1 MPIRRRGST
10 KSEQDVP
17 SVSKRQR
24 LQTVCDE
31 SSNEKDEIS
40 DFECDEVN
48 CIETNPNV
56 KLRAEFSV
64 QHKEALAGIKQIV
77 SDKLEAD
84 VQGGSSSD
92 TTISDNILSLENV
105 INNISFVKMISG
117 LQKNTAVKSIPVVS
131 RNYEEK
137 FMRESISS
145 SEKSCIMGKACE
157 GMFLDSR
164 LPFVGTQFVLPNT
177 YKQERGMCIFCLR
190 KTTQLLFYK
199 TIYHGYDIKCVIQKY
214 GNICNQP
221 GEYSAESML
230 VCHPNGPVH
239 CMPLPIVAHQ
249 RNRYVVSEV
258 GGKKYVKQQNV
269 DVQPF

>member
-1 MPIRRRGST
+1 MPLRKRI
-10 KSEQDVP
+10 VP
-17 SVSKRQR
+17 KGEDSVSKRQR
-24 LQTVCDE
+24 TRQVYASE
-31 SSNEKDEIS
+31 NED
-40 DFECDEVN
+40 DDNVLDN
-48 CIETNPNV
+48 IEDNASI
-56 KLRAEFSV
+56 KMQHEFTV
-64 QHKEALAGIKQIV
+64 QHSEALKGISQIV
-77 SDKLEAD
+77 TEKLDTNVNSD
-84 VQGGSSSD
+84 
-92 TTISDNILSLENV
+92 TISDNILSLENV

-117 LQKNTAVKSIPVVS
+117 LQKSNFAQSIPIVT

-137 FMRESISS
+137 FMRESINN

-157 GMFLDSR
+157 GMFLDPAQ
-164 LPFVGTQFVLPNT
+164 PFVATQFVLPNT
-177 YKQERGMCIFCLR
+177 YKTDRGMCVFCLR

-214 GNICNQP
+214 GNICNQT
-221 GEYSAESML
+221 GEYSADSML

-249 RNRYVVSEV
+249 RNRYVVTEV

>member
-1 MPIRRRGST
+1 MPIKRRGST
-10 KSEQDVP
+10 KSEQDAP
-17 SVSKRQR
+17 SVCKRQR
-24 LQTVCDE
+24 VPTICDE
-31 SSNEKDEIS
+31 SANDKDEIS

-48 CIETNPNV
+48 CIETNANV

-64 QHKEALAGIKQIV
+64 QHKEALSGIKQIV
-77 SDKLEAD
+77 SDKLEAN
-84 VQGGSSSD
+84 VNGPSD
-92 TTISDNILSLENV
+92 TTIPDNILSLENV

-164 LPFVGTQFVLPNT
+164 MPFVGTQFVLPNT
-177 YKQERGMCIFCLR
+177 YQQERGMCIFCLR